1 MSMRKRMSPAAAR
14 RRPAALFLLVD
25 VLAAALLVFG
35 NYFFLYI
42 ALGTESDTVCQDHTM
57 KCPKEI
63 LPFFHQTMGHQIIIG
78 TDKNI
83 HFFVTVSI
91 INIRDP
97 PYIVYLVDLIQFLRQ
112 CCAKLLC

>member
-42 ALGTESDTVCQDHTM
+42 APMQGLGGASMSLSQVQNNIQQCAGANPAPQPAG
-57 KCPKEI
+57 KICGA
-63 LPFFHQTMGHQIIIG
+63 FHGHGGLHRYQL
-78 TDKNI
+78 
-83 HFFVTVSI
+83 FQP
-91 INIRDP
+91 RP
-97 PYIVYLVDLIQFLRQ
+97 LRGGHAAHLWPQ
-112 CCAKLLC
+112 E